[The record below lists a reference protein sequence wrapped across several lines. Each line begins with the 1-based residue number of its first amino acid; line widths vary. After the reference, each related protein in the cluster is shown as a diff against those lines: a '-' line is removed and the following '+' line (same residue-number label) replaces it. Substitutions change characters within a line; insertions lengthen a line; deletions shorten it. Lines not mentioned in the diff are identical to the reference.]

1 MQLFLKIMFMMV
13 VGGLI
18 GWMTNVIAI
27 KLLFRPLLP
36 VRVPLTNF
44 HIIGLIPKRRLDIAR
59 NIGQTV
65 HNELI
70 SMDEIGERLLT
81 DENRAWMTAEIKGK
95 IASVIDDKMSI
106 LPSGLKMMAMGML
119 GDVVDRE
126 IAVFIDEKS
135 GELVKKAGE
144 NVNIGEM
151 VEEKINQF
159 ELEKIEEIILSVA
172 KSELKH
178 IEVLGGVLGAALGLF
193 QAGVMQLFWSL
204 VLTKIF
210 CNNIIID
217 KI

>member
-1 MQLFLKIMFMMV
+1 MQLFLKIMFMVV

-36 VRVPLTNF
+36 VKIPLINF
-44 HIIGLIPKRRLDIAR
+44 HIIGLIPKRRFDIAR

-65 HNELI
+65 HDELI
-70 SMDEIGERLLT
+70 SMDEIGEKLLT
-81 DENRAWMTAEIKGK
+81 DENKNWIADEIKGK
-95 IASVIDDKMSI
+95 ISTVIDEKMSI
-106 LPSGLKMMAMGML
+106 LPSSLKMMAMGMF
-119 GDVVDRE
+119 GDVVDKE
-126 IAVFIDEKS
+126 ISVFIDEKS
-135 GELVKKAGE
+135 GELIKKAGE

-178 IEVLGGVLGAALGLF
+178 IEVLGGFLGAAIGLF
-193 QAGVMQLFWSL
+193 QAVVMQFLW
-204 VLTKIF
+204 
-210 CNNIIID
+210 
-217 KI
+217 

>member
-1 MQLFLKIMFMMV
+1 MQLFLKIMFMMA

-126 IAVFIDEKS
+126 IAVFIEEKS

-178 IEVLGGVLGAALGLF
+178 IEVLGGVLGAAIGLF
-193 QAGVMQLFWSL
+193 QAGVMQLFW
-204 VLTKIF
+204 
-210 CNNIIID
+210 
-217 KI
+217 

>member
-1 MQLFLKIMFMMV
+1 MQLFLKIMFMVV

-36 VRVPLTNF
+36 VKVPLTNF
-44 HIIGLIPKRRLDIAR
+44 HIIGLIPKRRFDIAK

-65 HNELI
+65 HDELI
-70 SMDEIGERLLT
+70 SMDEIGEKLLT
-81 DENRAWMTAEIKGK
+81 DENKNWITAEIKGK
-95 IASVIDDKMSI
+95 ISTVIDEKMSI
-106 LPSGLKMMAMGML
+106 LPSGLKMMAMGMF
-119 GDVVDRE
+119 GDVVDKE
-126 IAVFIDEKS
+126 IAVFIDEKA

-178 IEVLGGVLGAALGLF
+178 IEVLGGFLGAAIGLF
-193 QAGVMQLFWSL
+193 QAAVMQFLW
-204 VLTKIF
+204 
-210 CNNIIID
+210 
-217 KI
+217 

>member
-44 HIIGLIPKRRLDIAR
+44 HIIGLIPQRRLDIAR

-178 IEVLGGVLGAALGLF
+178 IEVLGGVLGAAIGLF
-193 QAGVMQLFWSL
+193 QAGVMQLFW
-204 VLTKIF
+204 
-210 CNNIIID
+210 
-217 KI
+217 

>member
-27 KLLFRPLLP
+27 KLLFRPLLL

-178 IEVLGGVLGAALGLF
+178 IEVLGGVLGAAIGLF
-193 QAGVMQLFWSL
+193 QAGVMQLFW
-204 VLTKIF
+204 
-210 CNNIIID
+210 
-217 KI
+217 